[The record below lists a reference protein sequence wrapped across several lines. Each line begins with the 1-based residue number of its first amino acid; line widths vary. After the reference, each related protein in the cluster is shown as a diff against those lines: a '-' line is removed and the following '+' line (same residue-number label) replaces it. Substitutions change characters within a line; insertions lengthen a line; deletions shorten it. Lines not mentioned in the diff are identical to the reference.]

1 MLEYCQQYIY
11 LMCLVVFWHGLVTI
25 LSNICIFWMWT
36 YLTIIIHHYLLQ
48 HNFVTGNKIQ
58 LVSKINGRAL
68 QVAKTDDGGFI
79 VNGAGD
85 LGPTAQNGI
94 NLSNIKEI
102 VNLNKKR
109 LFCHYKWNARIKYIL
124 YTFMKLFN
132 VKNKMYI

>member
-1 MLEYCQQYIY
+1 MVLKQSYLIY
-11 LMCLVVFWHGLVTI
+11 AFVECERILQFLHVHMCT
-25 LSNICIFWMWT
+25 M
-36 YLTIIIHHYLLQ
+36 YYYLLQ

-68 QVAKTDDGGFI
+68 QVAKTDDGGLI

-94 NLSNIKEI
+94 NLSNIILKEI

-109 LFCHYKWNARIKYIL
+109 LFCHYK
-124 YTFMKLFN
+124 
-132 VKNKMYI
+132 

>member
-1 MLEYCQQYIY
+1 
-11 LMCLVVFWHGLVTI
+11 MCT
-25 LSNICIFWMWT
+25 M
-36 YLTIIIHHYLLQ
+36 YYYLLQ

-68 QVAKTDDGGFI
+68 QVAKTDDGGLI

-94 NLSNIKEI
+94 NLSNNILKEI

-109 LFCHYKWNARIKYIL
+109 LFCHYK
-124 YTFMKLFN
+124 
-132 VKNKMYI
+132 

>member
-1 MLEYCQQYIY
+1 MVNTHAGTLSTVHIPYVSHGILTWSCDSLIRYAFFECERVLQLLY
-11 LMCLVVFWHGLVTI
+11 MCTMF
-25 LSNICIFWMWT
+25 
-36 YLTIIIHHYLLQ
+36 HYLLQ

-94 NLSNIKEI
+94 NLSNIILKEI

-109 LFCHYKWNARIKYIL
+109 LFWHYK
-124 YTFMKLFN
+124 
-132 VKNKMYI
+132 